1 MAALT
6 FDTKAPM
13 NRSRAIRT
21 FTFLVWV
28 CTLVSCVTTNTAD
41 YQNTEFDR
49 SALVDAAALGTGDII
64 EIRVHKHA
72 DLSGVYEVPPSGDI
86 DFPYIGNLIVAG
98 KTSSM
103 LQTTIR
109 TQLANG
115 FYVNPTVTVNVKE
128 RRSKKVFV
136 LGQVK
141 KPGAFVFE
149 DNMTIVQAIVLAGGF
164 TSLASRNSTTVRRV
178 ENGTETQ
185 MSIPVE
191 QIITEKNTKNFL
203 LIPGDIVYV
212 PEAVL

>member
-1 MAALT
+1 MHRLQT
-6 FDTKAPM
+6 T
-13 NRSRAIRT
+13 NRLA
-21 FTFLVWV
+21 FLVWIL
-28 CTLVSCVTTNTAD
+28 TMVSCGTTNTAN
-41 YQNTEFDR
+41 YQTTEFDR
-49 SALVDAAALGTGDII
+49 AALVDAAALGTGDLI

-86 DFPYIGNLIVAG
+86 DFPYIGKLVVAG

-149 DNMTIVQAIVLAGGF
+149 DNMTIVQAIALAGGF
-164 TSLASRNSTTVRRV
+164 TSLASRNSTKVRRV

-191 QIITEKNTKNFL
+191 QIITEKNTKNFQ

>member
-1 MAALT
+1 MLHTQTNLCAC
-6 FDTKAPM
+6 
-13 NRSRAIRT
+13 
-21 FTFLVWV
+21 FLV
-28 CTLVSCVTTNTAD
+28 LMLMSCGTANTVDYTTV
-41 YQNTEFDR
+41 EFDR
-49 SALVDAAALGTGDII
+49 AALVDAAALGTGDII

-72 DLSGVYEVPPSGDI
+72 DLSGIYEVPPSGDI
-86 DFPYIGNLIVAG
+86 DFPYIGTLVVVG

-128 RRSKKVFV
+128 RHSKKVFV

-149 DNMTIVQAIVLAGGF
+149 ENMTIVQAIALAGGF
-164 TSLASRNSTTVRRV
+164 TSVASRNSTKVRRV
-178 ENGTETQ
+178 ENGNETQ

-191 QIITEKNTKNFL
+191 QIITEKNTKNFQ